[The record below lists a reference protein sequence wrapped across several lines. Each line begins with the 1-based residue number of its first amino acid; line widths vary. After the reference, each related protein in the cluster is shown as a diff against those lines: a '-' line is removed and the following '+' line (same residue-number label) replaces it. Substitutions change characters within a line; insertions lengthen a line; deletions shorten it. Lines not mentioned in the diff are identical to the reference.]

1 MSAERIVIFLAML
14 SVLVVFHEY
23 GHFLLARLNGVR
35 VTDFAV
41 GFGTTLLKWTSK
53 RSGTVYRLN
62 ALPLGGYCM
71 MKGED
76 GKSNEAEQ
84 QREFRSAPVYD
95 EDNFQ
100 AKRPLQR
107 MAIVVAGPAM
117 NFIVALVLLFG
128 VALVQGIPDV
138 HPTTVVGPLVAGAPA
153 DRAGLH
159 AGDRITAIDGKPMTS
174 GDQLI
179 DLIHAS
185 AGKTLRV
192 TYVRDGETQTVT
204 AVPMHARGVTG
215 KPEGQLG
222 FHPQFPPPTGR
233 GNAIAAAGVAWTQF
247 SDIIGGTFA
256 ALGGLFTHPIQAA
269 GSFSG
274 PIGMYRASVTM
285 EQYGIGAF
293 ISFAALI
300 SIALGIFNLL
310 PIPALDGGRG
320 VFILVEMLRGRPVD
334 PEKEALVH
342 VGGFAVLIALM
353 LAVSYHDV
361 TAAISGQGPF

>member
-1 MSAERIVIFLAML
+1 
-14 SVLVVFHEY
+14 
-23 GHFLLARLNGVR
+23 
-35 VTDFAV
+35 
-41 GFGTTLLKWTSK
+41 
-53 RSGTVYRLN
+53 
-62 ALPLGGYCM
+62 
-71 MKGED
+71 
-76 GKSNEAEQ
+76 
-84 QREFRSAPVYD
+84 
-95 EDNFQ
+95 
-100 AKRPLQR
+100 

-117 NFIVALVLLFG
+117 NFIVALALLFG
-128 VALVQGIPDV
+128 VAMAQGLQNP

-153 DRAGLH
+153 DRAGLR

-185 AGKTLRV
+185 AGKTLHV
-192 TYVRDGETQTVT
+192 TYVRDGVT
-204 AVPMHARGVTG
+204 RTIAAVPMQAHGVTG

-222 FHPQFPPPTGR
+222 FHPQFPAPTGR
-233 GNAIAAAGVAWTQF
+233 GNVVLAAGTAWTQF
-247 SDIIGGTFA
+247 SDIIGGTLG

-269 GSFSG
+269 SSFSG

-285 EQYGIGAF
+285 EQYGIGPF
-293 ISFAALI
+293 ITFAALI

-320 VFILVEMLRGRPVD
+320 VFIIVEMLRGRPVD

-361 TAAISGQGPF
+361 AAAISGQGPF